1 MEKKIFLEIS
11 PQHMIN
17 ILEALAI
24 YQDVAL
30 ADKYK
35 YIIDDLFNIINEQLQ
50 LQGINIYKNKQH
62 NLIGKFCQVN
72 DLNINDLSTNIT
84 QGVIIGVSDI
94 DGLIKVLIDNNNKLE
109 IIEVPFNLISNISN
123 KQGEKYENATR

>member
-1 MEKKIFLEIS
+1 MDKKIFLEVS
-11 PQHMIN
+11 PQHIVN

-35 YIIDDLFNIINEQLQ
+35 HIIDELFNTINEQLQ

-62 NLIGKFCQVN
+62 NLVSKSCQVTN
-72 DLNINDLSTNIT
+72 LDINDLSTD
-84 QGVIIGVSDI
+84 IINGIILGVSDI
-94 DGLIKVLIDNNNKLE
+94 DGLIKVVISNNNQLE
-109 IIEVPFNLISNISN
+109 IIDVPLTSISNIKN
-123 KQGEKYENATR
+123 N

>member
-1 MEKKIFLEIS
+1 MEKKIFLEVS
-11 PQHMIN
+11 PQHIVN

-35 YIIDDLFNIINEQLQ
+35 HIIDELFNTINEQLQ

-62 NLIGKFCQVN
+62 NLIGKSCQIT
-72 DLNINDLSTNIT
+72 DLNINDLSTNIIN
-84 QGVIIGVSDI
+84 GIILGVSDI
-94 DGLIKVLIDNNNKLE
+94 DGLVKVVISNNNQLE
-109 IIEVPFNLISNISN
+109 IIDVPLTSITINN
-123 KQGEKYENATR
+123 

>member
-11 PQHMIN
+11 PQHIVN

-35 YIIDDLFNIINEQLQ
+35 HIIDELFNIINEQLQ
-50 LQGINIYKNKQH
+50 LQGMNIYKNKQH
-62 NLIGKFCQVN
+62 NLIGRSCQIT
-72 DLNINDLSTNIT
+72 DLNINDLSTNIIN
-84 QGVIIGVSDI
+84 GIILGVSDI
-94 DGLIKVLIDNNNKLE
+94 DGLVKAVISNNNQLE
-109 IIEVPFNLISNISN
+109 IIDVPLTSISINN
-123 KQGEKYENATR
+123 NQ

>member
-11 PQHMIN
+11 PQHIVN

-35 YIIDDLFNIINEQLQ
+35 HIIDELFNIINEQLQ

-62 NLIGKFCQVN
+62 NLIGRSCQIT
-72 DLNINDLSTNIT
+72 DLNINDLSTNIIN
-84 QGVIIGVSDI
+84 GIILGVSDI
-94 DGLIKVLIDNNNKLE
+94 DGLVKAVISNNNQLE
-109 IIEVPFNLISNISN
+109 IIDVPLTSISINN
-123 KQGEKYENATR
+123 NQ

>member
-1 MEKKIFLEIS
+1 MDKKIFLEVS
-11 PQHMIN
+11 PQHIVN

-35 YIIDDLFNIINEQLQ
+35 YIIDELFNIINEQLQ

-62 NLIGKFCQVN
+62 NLVGKSCQVT
-72 DLNINDLSTNIT
+72 DLNINDLSTD
-84 QGVIIGVSDI
+84 IINGIILGVSDI
-94 DGLIKVLIDNNNKLE
+94 DGLIKIAISNNNQLNV
-109 IIEVPFNLISNISN
+109 IDVPLTSISNI
-123 KQGEKYENATR
+123 KDI